1 MNCVSLAVTS
11 VQVIRSETTLQ
22 KQSIK
27 TRSQVIERY
36 QALEMIQKGDLTRIH
51 ITYNTKYED
60 LTSTS

>member
-1 MNCVSLAVTS
+1 MNSASLAVTS
-11 VQVIRSETTLQ
+11 VQVIRSETMLQ

-27 TRSQVIERY
+27 TRQQVIGRY

-60 LTSTS
+60 LNSTS